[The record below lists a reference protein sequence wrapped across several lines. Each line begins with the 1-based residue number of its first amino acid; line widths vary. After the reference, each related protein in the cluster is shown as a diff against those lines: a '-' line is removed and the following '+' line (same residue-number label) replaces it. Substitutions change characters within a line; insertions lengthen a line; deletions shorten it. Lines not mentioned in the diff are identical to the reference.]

1 MESYTLWNV
10 WIQLSN
16 RQDREFVV
24 NATPTQIE
32 ELRDF
37 LANRQYVMS
46 YDIGQESG
54 DMEVNDLQEELGQW
68 IADEIE

>member
-37 LANRQYVMS
+37 LANRQHVMS